1 MGDAKLDAY
10 SDAVISAAIRPS
22 AQQDIRH
29 ALALIARGRWAA
41 FAQPLQLLAL
51 RRYLRMQNREH
62 KNIHAR
68 WTWSPAEAQHYRGEG
83 LARTLLAAAE
93 IVRAKFNRDNPGYRL
108 ALSPLRTL
116 ERQVSLWNGNL
127 YVRTAAIQLSKYILT
142 ELSANQFGMPPDAD
156 DMESF
161 VPLLQNST
169 VNPEPTSAAPGT
181 SDHGQLR
188 AVDFVVYQ
196 GNALVAGTN
205 SSSIVPV
212 WKAQGWEQKLMAAT
226 KNTGLIGPLQHP
238 YEPWHWRLA

>member
-1 MGDAKLDAY
+1 MGDAKLGAY
-10 SDAVISAAIRPS
+10 IDAVVSAAIRPS
-22 AQQDIRH
+22 AQQDVRN
-29 ALALIARGRWAA
+29 ALALISKGRWAA
-41 FAQPLQLLAL
+41 FSQPLQLLAL

-68 WTWSPAEAQHYRGEG
+68 WAWSPAEAQRYRGEG
-83 LARTLLAAAE
+83 LAQALLAAAE
-93 IVRAKFNRDNPGYRL
+93 LVRAKFSRDNAGYRL

-127 YVRTAAIQLSKYILT
+127 HVRTAATTLSKYIL
-142 ELSANQFGMPPDAD
+142 EQLSSKEYGMPPGTD
-156 DMESF
+156 ELKNF

-169 VNPEPTSAAPGT
+169 VHPEPTSAAPGT

-188 AVDFVVYQ
+188 AVDFVVYH
-196 GNALVAGTN
+196 GSALVAGTD
-205 SSSIVPV
+205 SSAIHPV

-226 KNTGLIGPLQHP
+226 KNSGLVGPLQHP